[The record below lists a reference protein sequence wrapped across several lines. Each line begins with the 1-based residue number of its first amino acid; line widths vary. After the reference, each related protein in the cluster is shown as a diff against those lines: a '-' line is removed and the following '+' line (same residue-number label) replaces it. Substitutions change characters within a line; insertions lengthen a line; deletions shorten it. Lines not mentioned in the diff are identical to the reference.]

1 MAAVGL
7 CVGSQPCSVTP
18 RPTAAPSP
26 TAKAFFLP
34 EVLSPTD
41 NTFVEVHR
49 HNEAFGGRTTLI
61 DY

>member
-1 MAAVGL
+1 MAAV
-7 CVGSQPCSVTP
+7 VFFIGSQPGAVTP
-18 RPTAAPSP
+18 RPAATPSP
-26 TAKAFFLP
+26 TTKAFFLP

-49 HNEAFGGRTTLI
+49 PNEAFGGRTTRI